1 MVEHIGIQK
10 MQIKTM
16 KYYLGL
22 KIIKIKKPGKGKCW
36 WKIWINKNS

>member
-1 MVEHIGIQK
+1 MHIGIQK
-10 MQIKTM
+10 MQIKNTM

-36 WKIWINKNS
+36 